1 MKLIILIV
9 LLTSCVP
16 NADTLERWGAARNE
30 ETKNVMMKDQTK
42 ILLDILKA
50 TKNKPIEHSGQKR
63 VFFPLT

>member
-30 ETKNVMMKDQTK
+30 ETKNVMIEEYCREFIEYNQCININTK
-42 ILLDILKA
+42 A
-50 TKNKPIEHSGQKR
+50 KR
-63 VFFPLT
+63 